1 MRSVR
6 YLEEARDEFLNEVE
20 YFAMISPRLGER
32 FDNAVQKAEALAA
45 EFADMGSPY
54 KYGARQVFPG
64 KFKCAIV
71 YLTRL
76 NEVVVIAVAPHKR
89 KPAYRRSR
97 VSATSLPSSGS
108 PPACPVRF
116 KPQVSSNKRK

>member
-6 YLEEARDEFLNEVE
+6 YLEEAREEFLHEVE
-20 YFAMISPRLGER
+20 YFATINPRLGER

-45 EFADMGSPY
+45 EFAGMGSPY
-54 KYGARQVFPG
+54 KYGTRRVFPG
-64 KFKCAIV
+64 KFKFSIV
-71 YLTRL
+71 YLIRL

-89 KPAYRRSR
+89 KPGYWRSR
-97 VSATSLPSSGS
+97 VRAASLPSSGS
-108 PPACPVRF
+108 PPACPPPI